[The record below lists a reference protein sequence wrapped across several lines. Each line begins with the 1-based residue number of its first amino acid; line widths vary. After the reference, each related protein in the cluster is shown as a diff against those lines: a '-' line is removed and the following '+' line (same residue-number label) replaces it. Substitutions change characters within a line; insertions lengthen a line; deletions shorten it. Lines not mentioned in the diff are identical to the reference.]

1 MSVLKKNNF
10 KKYFCNLTINKK
22 MVGKNVTLN
31 YSQYLMMYYPPHCPH
46 NKYSRTTDFT
56 NKCFMNSSIETNG
69 FKL

>member
-1 MSVLKKNNF
+1 
-10 KKYFCNLTINKK
+10 